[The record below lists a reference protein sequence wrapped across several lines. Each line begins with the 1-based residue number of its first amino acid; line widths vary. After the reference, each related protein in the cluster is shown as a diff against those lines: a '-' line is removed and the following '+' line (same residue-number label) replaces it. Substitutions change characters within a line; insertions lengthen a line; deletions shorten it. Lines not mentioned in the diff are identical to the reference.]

1 MENSTRTHLSEY
13 GFNISVVG
21 MHNSVICII
30 VVDSNSKRCLSLI
43 NNEFYEFPLLCVKI
57 SKSCSYLFVVSTVT
71 PSVYASSPFS
81 ASSWPYS
88 YPVVT
93 VSTLESLKIPLTSL
107 QLQGTVH
114 FSRSPER
121 AQNMLTLDHWPE
133 TECLMED
140 MSKKLETNS
149 QQVSVVVCFLPICV
163 PIVSSADCF
172 AAAGWQYQ

>member
-1 MENSTRTHLSEY
+1 MS
-13 GFNISVVG
+13 FPCSVW
-21 MHNSVICII
+21 SYI
-30 VVDSNSKRCLSLI
+30 
-43 NNEFYEFPLLCVKI
+43 YI
-57 SKSCSYLFVVSTVT
+57 SKSCRYLFVVSTVT

-163 PIVSSADCF
+163 PIVSSSRLFRCSRMAISMSQSWNFCHRLTNHE
-172 AAAGWQYQ
+172 ATNELHS